1 MNKKVLWISLASV
14 ATLGVGG
21 FFAWRYF
28 KNKKDEETTPEQ
40 ETKQVAGKPATPPPH
55 IDINENVIY
64 FSATWCPACKQ
75 NEPVAAKIFDQY
87 KEKVDFI
94 RVDANEERAKSYG
107 YQLKQSQI
115 PALLFVNDGEVL
127 ERLVGVRGEEEYH
140 AAFQKYFPS
149 LFEEKAEAKEEE
161 PTSEVQPVVEAVEDV
176 EVIEEVKEEPKS
188 EEQGEGD
195 A

>member
-28 KNKKDEETTPEQ
+28 KNKKQEDETVE
-40 ETKQVAGKPATPPPH
+40 ETKQVAGPNPTPPPH

-75 NEPVAAKIFDQY
+75 NEPVAAKIFEQY

-115 PALLFVNDGEVL
+115 PALLFVNDGQVL
-127 ERLVGVRGEEEYH
+127 ERLVGVQGEEAYH
-140 AAFQKYFPS
+140 AAFEKYFPS
-149 LFEEKAEAKEEE
+149 LFAAKTEVAE
-161 PTSEVQPVVEAVEDV
+161 VVE
-176 EVIEEVKEEPKS
+176 EVIEEITDTVVDAEVIEVKDDSKPEDEKPKT
-188 EEQGEGD
+188 D